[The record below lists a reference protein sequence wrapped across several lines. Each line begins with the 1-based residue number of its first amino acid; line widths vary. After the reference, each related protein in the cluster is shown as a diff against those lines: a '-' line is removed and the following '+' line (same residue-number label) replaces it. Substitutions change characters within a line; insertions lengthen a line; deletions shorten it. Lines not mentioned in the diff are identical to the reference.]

1 MALAVL
7 RWWFRNL
14 GPLFNSH
21 GRLHPHKPPPCGS
34 SAMVNGKTP
43 SHSRIYSA
51 RQCTR
56 SPEEATLEVPNDF
69 WRRCLAS
76 INTEGP
82 TDRWIIQIDQIGGV
96 NRSPGC

>member
-1 MALAVL
+1 MALAVV

-21 GRLHPHKPPPCGS
+21 RLLHPPKLPPCGS

-43 SHSRIYSA
+43 GHSRNYSC
-51 RQCTR
+51 RQRTR
-56 SPEEATLEVPNDF
+56 SPGGAGLEVPNDF

-82 TDRWIIQIDQIGGV
+82 TDRWIIRINQLGGV